1 MFPFLLFRCKKG
13 SSSASRFS
21 VDWLLTVLA
30 LVVWVTIS
38 SLALAQTR
46 EDGQTKSPNFTNH
59 AGDEQARFSAERNDY
74 WRPGRYADAAFT
86 YSKNHDHFLGHHLSA
101 QRKNSVRQ
109 GIGDKAGR
117 TAQALGKRITADPWG
132 TAEDLG
138 KGTWNV
144 AKSLGRSTWNAV
156 RHPIESAQS
165 FGQEVLTLGTTAAVN
180 SASGMKSAWAAYR
193 GEENALNALYG
204 QNMGPALM
212 GLGGIQGTLTA
223 AQVIPAAKGAQLIGK
238 GALYAGRKAGE
249 KVLLQLG
256 RKEGM
261 QGVRASG
268 KVAEITLGRGVA
280 KRVTVS
286 KSLFPESAKHIEG
299 AVSAGKPNTLTI
311 NRSGAA
317 ANRRNSLRGVET
329 KPGLDRDEFPPA
341 MFQEGGKG
349 ASVRYIDPTDNRGA
363 GACIGAQCRG
373 LSNGTRVR
381 IDVVD

>member
-268 KVAEITLGRGVA
+268 KVAEITLGRGVTNKA
-280 KRVTVS
+280 VIGKVDD
-286 KSLFPESAKHIEG
+286 LNAPG
-299 AVSAGKPNTLTI
+299 ALKADENTLLKYLPNQGNPKANWKQNSSVLRQEMNKGNPIRDASVKPNGELRDNTGFL
-311 NRSGAA
+311 RAE
-317 ANRRNSLRGVET
+317 RNLL
-329 KPGLDRDEFPPA
+329 KN
-341 MFQEGGKG
+341 KG
-349 ASVRYIDPTDNRGA
+349 WTHDSSKRMWSP
-363 GACIGAQCRG
+363 
-373 LSNGTRVR
+373 LK
-381 IDVVD
+381 